1 MKALI
6 GLLVVAALSLV
17 GSAHSSAPEH
27 GQRLSLSTPGSAPG
41 GLGAKIA
48 FTRVEDALPGSADS
62 NEAEIWVMNGD
73 GTGLRRLTHNGT
85 FDLGAVWSPDGKT
98 VAFYGADVDVDLPH
112 VFLIDAEGG
121 EQTPLTEM
129 RSRWP
134 SWSASGKIAF
144 DNGGPT
150 SGDIFV
156 INPDGSGLE
165 RVTNSPAARNIRPD
179 WSPDG
184 QKIAFTSRRDGNDEI
199 YVMNADGSDPTRLTN
214 NTFSDNAPA
223 WSPNGKK
230 IVFQSNRDGND
241 EIYTMNADGT
251 DQTRLT
257 NYAGRDRDADWS
269 PNGRTIAFERDAEPI
284 ANLTVQVFVMNA
296 DGTDP
301 TQLTGLQP
309 PSDPSENGH
318 PGWGRAPL
326 GVTPSLAATGSVHPR
341 FDLTAPQGGPFPSNR
356 FTVADA
362 SENTGL
368 RVGLPKPDCV
378 ARPSDCA
385 DLGVINELDGF
396 NLQPRLSIPFDGPTS
411 RA

>member
-6 GLLVVAALSLV
+6 GSLVVAALSLV
-17 GSAHSSAPEH
+17 ALTYSSAPGDAQGAPRSVSE
-27 GQRLSLSTPGSAPG
+27 STPS

-48 FTRVEDALPGSADS
+48 FTRTEVALPGIGDT

-73 GTGLRRLTHNGT
+73 GTELRRLTHNET

-98 VAFYGADVDVDLPH
+98 VAFYGADVDVELPQ
-112 VFLIDAEGG
+112 VFLIEAAGG
-121 EQTPLTEM
+121 EQRRLTKTEM

-144 DNGGPT
+144 DNGSPS

-156 INPDGSGLE
+156 VNADGSGLE
-165 RVTNSPAARNIRPD
+165 QLTNSPAARNIRPD
-179 WSPDG
+179 WSPNG
-184 QKIAFTSRRDGNDEI
+184 QEIAFTSRRDGNDEI
-199 YVMNADGSDPTRLTN
+199 YVMNADGSEVTRLTS

-241 EIYTMNADGT
+241 EIYVMNADGT

-257 NYAGRDRDADWS
+257 NYPGRDRDADWS
-269 PNGRTIAFERDAEPI
+269 PNGSTIAFERDAAPI

-301 TQLTGLQP
+301 TQLTGLQL
-309 PSDPSENGH
+309 PSDLSENGH
-318 PGWGRAPL
+318 PGWGRGRAL
-326 GVTPSLAATGSVHPR
+326 GP
-341 FDLTAPQGGPFPSNR
+341 
-356 FTVADA
+356 
-362 SENTGL
+362 
-368 RVGLPKPDCV
+368 
-378 ARPSDCA
+378 
-385 DLGVINELDGF
+385 
-396 NLQPRLSIPFDGPTS
+396 
-411 RA
+411 